1 MTSKTRGDVNVALTN
16 KERRKIYREWDKQ
29 REEAVG
35 DSHRNEIDAIF
46 SRELHRL
53 EQATHD

>member
-1 MTSKTRGDVNVALTN
+1 MTSKTRGDVNMALTK

-29 REEAVG
+29 RERAVG
-35 DSHRNEIDAIF
+35 VSDRSEIDAIF

-53 EQATHD
+53 EQAKDD